1 MLCTQLGHFI
11 RYMVLYFLSME
22 HMCSFMHYVSCTGL
36 ACRVQERTL
45 HTAYWSLLQ
54 ETIWIS
60 TGEPTPR
67 MNEAFF
73 TKSKAAVK
81 LHCTAM
87 FHLSVDDCAPF
98 RLIIEPPL
106 WPETILTCIP
116 CQADSIYAVNISAC
130 SHLIPSESEPACSVV
145 TQITPVKV
153 MTGAS

>member
-1 MLCTQLGHFI
+1 MLCTPLGHFI

-22 HMCSFMHYVSCTGL
+22 HMCSFMHYVLCTSL

-98 RLIIEPPL
+98 RLIIEPPAL
-106 WPETILTCIP
+106 ARDYFNMYSMSGRQYLRRK
-116 CQADSIYAVNISAC
+116 
-130 SHLIPSESEPACSVV
+130 HLGLRPLNPL
-145 TQITPVKV
+145 
-153 MTGAS
+153 